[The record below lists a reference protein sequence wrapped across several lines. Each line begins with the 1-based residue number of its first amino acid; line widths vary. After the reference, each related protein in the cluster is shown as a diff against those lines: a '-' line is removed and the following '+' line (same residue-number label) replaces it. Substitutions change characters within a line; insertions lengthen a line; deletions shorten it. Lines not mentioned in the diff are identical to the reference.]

1 MSAKSLAKMFDNFSS
16 VEFMEFFHKYDTDAI
31 FLFQSFQVKRKDCFI
46 LLSHGVLYG
55 ILFPFF
61 LSMLS
66 FRLSNMHNNAGQ
78 LVATPKWHAHL
89 FRVFK
94 LSEKIVLSCYHMVCF
109 TAFCFHFS
117 YRCYLSVYRICITI
131 QANWLQHPNGMRI
144 YSGNNYI
151 EEKEL
156 DRFVDDLFVRRYGTI
171 WNRYDVNREGS
182 LSTEQ
187 LKGFINDSM
196 KGQKLSSKN
205 IGMLVKKTLD
215 AVDKDRSGEVDLEE
229 MARYLKVEDNF
240 LREFNINPGQK
251 LKQNDFSRIWDNY
264 DQDGKGS
271 IKGAELDALIRDVF
285 AKIQGRS
292 PEMDDIEKWKDIIM
306 MFADADGDGAI
317 SKEELNIFFAQG
329 LKEAKKRLSDG
340 ERDPAPNYTPTEE
353 PPKDTPKKSSSPENS
368 GSSDKKC
375 VIS

>member
-16 VEFMEFFHKYDTDAI
+16 VEFMEFFHKYDTD
-31 FLFQSFQVKRKDCFI
+31 
-46 LLSHGVLYG
+46 
-55 ILFPFF
+55 
-61 LSMLS
+61 
-66 FRLSNMHNNAGQ
+66 
-78 LVATPKWHAHL
+78 
-89 FRVFK
+89 
-94 LSEKIVLSCYHMVCF
+94 
-109 TAFCFHFS
+109 
-117 YRCYLSVYRICITI
+117 
-131 QANWLQHPNGMRI
+131 
-144 YSGNNYI
+144 GNNYI

-156 DRFVDDLFVRRYGTI
+156 DRFVDDLFVRRYGTMHSDSEKQKFKEVFLKEYLKDKKIDIQELAAILPHDEGLEVKFRANDKMSSVEFMKI